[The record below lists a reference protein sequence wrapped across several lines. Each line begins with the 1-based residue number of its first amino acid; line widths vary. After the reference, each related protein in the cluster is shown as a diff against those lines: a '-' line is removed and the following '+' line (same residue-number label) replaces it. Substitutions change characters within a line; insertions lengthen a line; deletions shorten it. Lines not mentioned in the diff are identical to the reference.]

1 MYGVELVSYAQAD
14 AFYYSRKVVL
24 VDVGVAYDAAVFVSS
39 RRPEKTGRTGKEKTS
54 FILNADGIFL
64 NSVFRV
70 CFSETCGFAR
80 HSNVSLQG

>member
-1 MYGVELVSYAQAD
+1 V
-14 AFYYSRKVVL
+14 AFHKTAPTFATAITHIIC
-24 VDVGVAYDAAVFVSS
+24 GGAVFVSS